1 MTIRPPAV
9 AGTFYP
15 ASAPELS
22 REIDALLADAEPA
35 ARGQRAPKA
44 IIAPHAGYI
53 YSGPTAAAVYAL
65 LAPARAAITRVVLL
79 GPVHRVPV
87 RGLALPE
94 ATILATPLG
103 NVEIDTAAVAALRT
117 LPQITISAAAHA
129 QEHSLEVQ
137 LPFLQTMLDNFT
149 VVPLAVGDATAGEV
163 AQVLDTLWGGAETLI
178 VISSDL
184 SHYLAYRDAQA
195 VDRVTAQA
203 ILDLRTDIAHE
214 QACGGT
220 PVNGLL
226 QAARKRRL
234 VPRLIDLRNSGDTA
248 GDRNRVVGY
257 GAFAFDEPSPVAEL
271 TATAARAALYGD
283 QDDVLPD
290 DAGMVLIPL
299 ARAAIAAELG
309 LDANTSEN
317 AGWLTRNGASF
328 VTLTQHGKLRGCI
341 GTLEAHRALGVDVQA
356 NAVAA
361 AMRDPRFKPLT
372 AAEFGSVRVEVSVLS
387 ATESVQFSDEADA
400 LAQLRPGIDGVIFQY
415 GYHRST
421 FLPQVWENFPDPR
434 EFMGHLKHKAGLPP
448 DFWNPA
454 VTLSRYTVR
463 KWCEDAS

>member
-1 MTIRPPAV
+1 
-9 AGTFYP
+9 
-15 ASAPELS
+15 
-22 REIDALLADAEPA
+22 
-35 ARGQRAPKA
+35 
-44 IIAPHAGYI
+44 
-53 YSGPTAAAVYAL
+53 
-65 LAPARAAITRVVLL
+65 
-79 GPVHRVPV
+79 
-87 RGLALPE
+87 
-94 ATILATPLG
+94 
-103 NVEIDTAAVAALRT
+103 VEVDTGAVAALRT

-149 VVPLAVGDATAGEV
+149 VVPLAVGDATAGEI
-163 AQVLDTLWGGAETLI
+163 AQVLDVLWGGAETLI

-226 QAARKRRL
+226 QTARKRRL

-257 GAFAFDEPSPVAEL
+257 GAFAFDEPSQDAEL
-271 TATAARAALYGD
+271 TAAAARAALYGER
-283 QDDVLPD
+283 DDVLPEN
-290 DAGMVLIPL
+290 AGMVLLPL

-309 LDANTSEN
+309 LDADTSEN
-317 AGWLTRNGASF
+317 AGWLMRNGASF

-341 GTLEAHRALGVDVQA
+341 GTLEAHRALGADVQA

-387 ATESVQFSDEADA
+387 ATESVPFSDEADA

-421 FLPQVWENFPDPR
+421 FLPQVWDDFSDPR
-434 EFMGHLKHKAGLPP
+434 VFMGHLKHKAGLPP